1 MYRLGYSILDMFIG
15 LYHKSRIF
23 FLKIEVFGFHIF
35 LIIPPRKPIKP
46 KLLRTFKTLKQNM
59 SRTFSATQQA
69 NFAKNSDPAQGVSI
83 CIPRVFNNI
92 SWKRIKGHMIDA
104 NLGFVERVDVV
115 PVAGKNYKRAF
126 VHFAAGKWNMRDS
139 TARAALRALQE
150 GKKIKREYESPWYWL
165 VGISG
170 AARPAEAP
178 KPKQRKT
185 KIDLSPSTEAE
196 SKASYD
202 LSAQQDEEL
211 APGKLTRQSNEPNL
225 DDPIVAR
232 AMQNSPTSSK
242 VSDEQLEMHSEL
254 SEQAASFMATEENA
268 EDN

>member
-1 MYRLGYSILDMFIG
+1 MLS
-15 LYHKSRIF
+15 
-23 FLKIEVFGFHIF
+23 
-35 LIIPPRKPIKP
+35 IIPPQNQTQPKPLK
-46 KLLRTFKTLKQNM
+46 TFKHSNTNM
-59 SRTFSATQQA
+59 SRTFSAQQQA

-126 VHFAAGKWNMRDS
+126 VHFAAGKWNMRDA
-139 TARAALRALQE
+139 TARAALKALQE
-150 GKKIKREYESPWYWL
+150 GKKIKLEYEAPWYWL

-185 KIDLSPSTEAE
+185 KIDLSPTKAE

-202 LSAQQDEEL
+202 LSAQPDEEL
-211 APGKLTRQSNEPNL
+211 GNPLN
-225 DDPIVAR
+225 DPIIAR
-232 AMQNSPTSSK
+232 AMAGNSPTHQVQ
-242 VSDEQLEMHSEL
+242 VSDEQLEENSHL
-254 SEQAASFMATEENA
+254 SEQAAAFLAKEEMEAN
-268 EDN
+268 

>member
-1 MYRLGYSILDMFIG
+1 
-15 LYHKSRIF
+15 
-23 FLKIEVFGFHIF
+23 
-35 LIIPPRKPIKP
+35 
-46 KLLRTFKTLKQNM
+46 M
-59 SRTFSATQQA
+59 SRTFSAQQQA

-104 NLGFVERVDVV
+104 NLGFVECVDVV

-126 VHFAAGKWNMRDS
+126 VHFAAGKWNMRDA
-139 TARAALRALQE
+139 TARAALKALQE
-150 GKKIKREYESPWYWL
+150 GKKIRLEYESPWYWL

-185 KIDLSPSTEAE
+185 KIDLSPSKEAE

-202 LSAQQDEEL
+202 LSAQPDEEL
-211 APGKLTRQSNEPNL
+211 GNPLN
-225 DDPIVAR
+225 DPIIAR
-232 AMQNSPTSSK
+232 AMAGNSPTHQ
-242 VSDEQLEMHSEL
+242 VSDEQLEANSHL
-254 SEQAASFMATEENA
+254 SEQVATFLAKEEMEAN
-268 EDN
+268 

>member
-1 MYRLGYSILDMFIG
+1 
-15 LYHKSRIF
+15 
-23 FLKIEVFGFHIF
+23 
-35 LIIPPRKPIKP
+35 
-46 KLLRTFKTLKQNM
+46 M

-139 TARAALRALQE
+139 TARSALRALQE
-150 GKKIKREYESPWYWL
+150 GKKIKLEYEAPWFWL

-185 KIDLSPSTEAE
+185 RIDLSPSTEAE

-211 APGKLTRQSNEPNL
+211 APPKLTRQSNEPNL

-242 VSDEQLEMHSEL
+242 VSDEQLEKNSHL
-254 SEQAASFMATEENA
+254 SEQAAAFMASQETA

>member
-1 MYRLGYSILDMFIG
+1 
-15 LYHKSRIF
+15 
-23 FLKIEVFGFHIF
+23 
-35 LIIPPRKPIKP
+35 
-46 KLLRTFKTLKQNM
+46 M
-59 SRTFSATQQA
+59 SRTFSAQQQA

-126 VHFAAGKWNMRDS
+126 VHFAAGKWNMRDA
-139 TARAALRALQE
+139 TARAALKALQE
-150 GKKIKREYESPWYWL
+150 GKKIKLEYEAPWYWL

-202 LSAQQDEEL
+202 LSAQPDEEL
-211 APGKLTRQSNEPNL
+211 GNPLN
-225 DDPIVAR
+225 DPIIAR
-232 AMQNSPTSSK
+232 AMAGNSPTHQ
-242 VSDEQLEMHSEL
+242 VSDEQLEANSHL
-254 SEQAASFMATEENA
+254 SEQAASFVATEENA
-268 EDN
+268 N

>member
-1 MYRLGYSILDMFIG
+1 M
-15 LYHKSRIF
+15 
-23 FLKIEVFGFHIF
+23 KIEVFRFHIIS
-35 LIIPPRKPIKP
+35 IIPPRKPIKP

-59 SRTFSATQQA
+59 SRTFSAQQQA

-150 GKKIKREYESPWYWL
+150 GKKIKLEYESPWYWL

-185 KIDLSPSTEAE
+185 KIDLSPTEAE

-211 APGKLTRQSNEPNL
+211 APPRLQRQTNQPNL
-225 DDPIVAR
+225 DDPIIAR
-232 AMQNSPTSSK
+232 AMAGNSPTHQVL
-242 VSDEQLEMHSEL
+242 VSDEQLEENSHL
-254 SEQAASFMATEENA
+254 SEQVASFLAKEEMEAN
-268 EDN
+268 

>member
-1 MYRLGYSILDMFIG
+1 
-15 LYHKSRIF
+15 
-23 FLKIEVFGFHIF
+23 
-35 LIIPPRKPIKP
+35 
-46 KLLRTFKTLKQNM
+46 M
-59 SRTFSATQQA
+59 SRTFSAQQQA

-126 VHFAAGKWNMRDS
+126 VHFAAGKWNMRDA
-139 TARAALRALQE
+139 TARAALKALQE
-150 GKKIKREYESPWYWL
+150 GKKIKLEYEAPWYWL

-185 KIDLSPSTEAE
+185 KIDLSPSTEE

-202 LSAQQDEEL
+202 LSAQPDEEL
-211 APGKLTRQSNEPNL
+211 GNPLN
-225 DDPIVAR
+225 DPIIAR
-232 AMQNSPTSSK
+232 AMAGNSPTHQVL
-242 VSDEQLEMHSEL
+242 VSDEQLEANSHL
-254 SEQAASFMATEENA
+254 SEQAASFVATEEDAN
-268 EDN
+268 

>member
-1 MYRLGYSILDMFIG
+1 
-15 LYHKSRIF
+15 
-23 FLKIEVFGFHIF
+23 
-35 LIIPPRKPIKP
+35 
-46 KLLRTFKTLKQNM
+46 M
-59 SRTFSATQQA
+59 SRTFSAQQQA

-126 VHFAAGKWNMRDS
+126 VHFAAGKWNMRDA
-139 TARAALRALQE
+139 TARAALKALQE
-150 GKKIKREYESPWYWL
+150 GNKIKLEYEAPWYWL

-185 KIDLSPSTEAE
+185 KIDLSPSTEE

-202 LSAQQDEEL
+202 LSAQPDEEL
-211 APGKLTRQSNEPNL
+211 GNPLN
-225 DDPIVAR
+225 DPIIAR
-232 AMQNSPTSSK
+232 AMAGNSPTHQVR
-242 VSDEQLEMHSEL
+242 VSDEQLEANSHL
-254 SEQAASFMATEENA
+254 SEQAAAFLAKEEMEAN
-268 EDN
+268 